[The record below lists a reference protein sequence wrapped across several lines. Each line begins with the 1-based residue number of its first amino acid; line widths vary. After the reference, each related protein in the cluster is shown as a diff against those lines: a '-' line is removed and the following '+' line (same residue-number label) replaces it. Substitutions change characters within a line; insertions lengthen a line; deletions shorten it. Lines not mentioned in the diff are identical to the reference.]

1 MQRNQS
7 QSQSHGFTL
16 MELMVVVSLIVL
28 LLGFSVPLVFKI
40 DEISRDRSGVNT
52 FGVAVTAA
60 RAYATRRIADLDSVA
75 LAEYSGAAVMVT
87 PMNQL
92 RIIGDLQRDDME
104 KLGLSAY
111 GYDNQTKRMEAISMP
126 RGVGVVGITRN
137 GAAGNAI
144 KVIAPPF
151 AIRFNRHGQLIT
163 EARNTKGSLT
173 DAQWADVRRNL
184 VYIDH
189 NLDGAYST
197 TGTPRPAAYDSGPWD
212 PDVTS
217 NISGKWSAGATD
229 WTLPF
234 DTLES
239 VIGVIVYSKADFED
253 SGGKMSTATYTPP
266 AQGCPGGCGTGD
278 AGVSKW
284 MFANGSVLFFSRNTG
299 NILRTKMP

>member
-60 RAYATRRIADLDSVA
+60 RAYATRRIADLDSVPQ
-75 LAEYSGAAVMVT
+75 AEYSGAAVMVT

-92 RIIGDLQRDDME
+92 RIIADMQADEME
-104 KLGLSAY
+104 KAGLSGY

-126 RGVGVVGITRN
+126 RGVGVVGITRT
-137 GAAGNAI
+137 ASATSAI
-144 KVIAPPF
+144 TVIPPPF

-163 EARNTKGSLT
+163 ETRVTLT
-173 DAQWADVRRNL
+173 DAGVQRNL
-184 VYIDH
+184 IYIDPAQGNAFSKTSTH
-189 NLDGAYST
+189 RST
-197 TGTPRPAAYDSGPWD
+197 TAYIPGDWD

-217 NISGKWSAGATD
+217 NISGKWNPTNSD
-229 WTLPF
+229 WNLPF
-234 DTLES
+234 NTLES

-253 SGGKMSTATYTPP
+253 AGGKLTGTYIAP
-266 AQGCPGGCGTGD
+266 AQGYPDGVKP
-278 AGVSKW
+278 AVANEAVSKW

>member
-1 MQRNQS
+1 
-7 QSQSHGFTL
+7 

-60 RAYATRRIADLDSVA
+60 RAYATRRIADLDSVPQ
-75 LAEYSGAAVMVT
+75 AEYSGAAVMVT

-92 RIIGDLQRDDME
+92 RIIADKQDPTME
-104 KLGLSAY
+104 AAGFSAY
-111 GYDNQTKRMEAISMP
+111 DYDNQTKRMEAISMP
-126 RGVGVVGITRN
+126 RGVGVVGITRSST
-137 GAAGNAI
+137 GI